1 MNSEIVDGLVEALHL
16 LFAGSPI
23 VNDIAVRSIYI
34 SGLATVLAVA
44 WGIPLAMLISF
55 KQFTGKNIVKGV
67 FNIGLGLP
75 AVTLGL
81 VLYLLFSKSGPLSV
95 FGLLYTPTGIIIG
108 EAILVTPV
116 MVSFSVSALEAVDPG
131 IRELAKTL
139 GASDM
144 QASITILS
152 EGVKG
157 VTLAVAG
164 SFNRAISELSVALMI
179 GGNIKGLTRVL
190 TTTIALETSRG
201 ETALSIAIAI
211 ILMLIVAVVNA
222 AVYLVKRLWLG
233 SK

>member
-16 LFAGSPI
+16 LFTGSPI

-81 VLYLLFSKSGPLSV
+81 VLYLLFSKSGPLGV

-144 QASITILS
+144 QASIVVLS

>member
-16 LFAGSPI
+16 LFAGSSI

-81 VLYLLFSKSGPLSV
+81 VLYLLFSKSGPLGV
-95 FGLLYTPTGIIIG
+95 FALLYTPTGIIIG

-222 AVYLVKRLWLG
+222 TVYLVKRLWLG